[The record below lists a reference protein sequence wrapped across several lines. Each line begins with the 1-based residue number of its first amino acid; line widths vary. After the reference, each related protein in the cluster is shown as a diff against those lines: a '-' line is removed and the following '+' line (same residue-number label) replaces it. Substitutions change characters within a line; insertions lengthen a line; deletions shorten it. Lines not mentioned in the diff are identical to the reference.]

1 MRDLMLKYNGQW
13 ELATV
18 IPPCKKAV
26 VRLQN
31 TNPGTNRQPITVEV
45 NVAFILVRRQ
55 TAVKV
60 IRGPIHK
67 ISYDNL
73 TIISR

>member
-1 MRDLMLKYNGQW
+1 MDSGNWLLSYLLAKKQW
-13 ELATV
+13 YV
-18 IPPCKKAV
+18 CK
-26 VRLQN
+26 N

-67 ISYDNL
+67 ISCDNL